1 MFQYDYQNEIFI
13 PFRICLGPMADIW
26 MYIIKHVKNESTVQM
41 IKGNLR
47 LNSKAQTDVCK
58 LPEEF

>member
-1 MFQYDYQNEIFI
+1 
-13 PFRICLGPMADIW
+13 MADIW
-26 MYIIKHVKNESTVQM
+26 MYIIKHVKNESNVQM

-58 LPEEF
+58 LP

>member
-1 MFQYDYQNEIFI
+1 
-13 PFRICLGPMADIW
+13 MADIW